1 MKLAARRRR
10 IRLPGGGAV
19 SAVVALPQRFRVGRT
34 PAVLIAHG
42 AGAGMSSPF
51 VSFVHAALAGAG
63 YVAVKFNFPYTEVR
77 RRAPDPRPVL
87 ERCYRAVLDAV
98 AADRALLPP
107 WIAIGGKSLG
117 GRIASYLGAA
127 GAPVRGLFFLGYP
140 LHPAG
145 KPDILRVD
153 HLPAVAVPMLFIQ
166 GTRDA
171 LCEFDRLRP
180 VLGRL
185 PRAALHVVEGGD
197 HSFRLPRR
205 EGKPEEAVW
214 SEVVGAVVRWLPGLG
229 G

>member
-1 MKLAARRRR
+1 
-10 IRLPGGGAV
+10 V
-19 SAVVALPQRFRVGRT
+19 S
-34 PAVLIAHG
+34 
-42 AGAGMSSPF
+42 
-51 VSFVHAALAGAG
+51 
-63 YVAVKFNFPYTEVR
+63 
-77 RRAPDPRPVL
+77 
-87 ERCYRAVLDAV
+87 
-98 AADRALLPP
+98 
-107 WIAIGGKSLG
+107 
-117 GRIASYLGAA
+117 
-127 GAPVRGLFFLGYP
+127 
-140 LHPAG
+140 
-145 KPDILRVD
+145 
-153 HLPAVAVPMLFIQ
+153 VPMLFIQ